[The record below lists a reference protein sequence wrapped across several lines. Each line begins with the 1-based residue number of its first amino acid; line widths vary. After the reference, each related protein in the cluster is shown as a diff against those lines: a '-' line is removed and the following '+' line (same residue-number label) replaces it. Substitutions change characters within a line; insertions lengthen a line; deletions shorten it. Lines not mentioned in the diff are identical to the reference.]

1 MKNETFYQ
9 AKKLNDQIDELTKY
23 INNLIRAKATCSR
36 LVKISYSVGSY
47 GRNSEMELRYS
58 SKDFVKEM
66 LVKELERAKL
76 ERDELQNEF
85 NSL

>member
-1 MKNETFYQ
+1 
-9 AKKLNDQIDELTKY
+9 
-23 INNLIRAKATCSR
+23 
-36 LVKISYSVGSY
+36 
-47 GRNSEMELRYS
+47 MELRYS

-66 LVKELERAKL
+66 LTKELERAKL